1 VIALKINFELPK
13 CHGVETAKYWVD
25 QKDLFEILGRG
36 KSEEKILEGS
46 DSPDSAG
53 YMSLLN
59 EIQKAQPNETL
70 FPNPEQCKNCDV
82 NISCA
87 VTALNIIC
95 RSFMM
100 KNDR

>member
-1 VIALKINFELPK
+1 MIALEINFNLPE
-13 CHGVETAKYWVD
+13 CHGIETAKFWVE
-25 QKDLFEILGRG
+25 QKDLFEMLGRG
-36 KSEEKILEGS
+36 KSEEKICEDS

-59 EIQKAQPNETL
+59 EIQKAQPDETL
-70 FPNPEQCKNCDV
+70 FPNLDQCKNCDV

-95 RSFMM
+95 RSFKM
-100 KNDR
+100 KNE